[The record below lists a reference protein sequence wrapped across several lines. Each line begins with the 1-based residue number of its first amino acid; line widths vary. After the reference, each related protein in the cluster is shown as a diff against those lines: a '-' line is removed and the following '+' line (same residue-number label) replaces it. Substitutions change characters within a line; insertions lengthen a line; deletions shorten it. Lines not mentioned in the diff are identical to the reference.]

1 MNKKNVKKYC
11 YFYLLKQKEAVIF
24 CRPLLLATILFTLLL
39 TTPLS
44 VARAADIEIPL
55 PNGESLS
62 LQKICIGAGGDLFSG
77 RRFTLGDPV
86 GGYKESSTAVTLGG
100 AFPTKDG
107 KDWCYYMGTTEITT
121 GQYQSI
127 LNQNKKKEKAK
138 DKTLKMPVR
147 DITWYDAGH
156 FIDKLNQWI
165 YANQLA
171 ALPRYTKGGYG
182 YFRLPTEEEWEF
194 AARGGSAVSID
205 KFDSPIPFPAT
216 KVTKYEWFSG
226 PKSSHNKVRPVG
238 VLKGNPLGL
247 HDMLGNVSEMTM
259 SLYRVEYYQGRI
271 GGFVARGGH
280 YLTDRKHLRS
290 SARSEQ
296 PFYRWNEKT
305 GTMIP
310 NHQQT
315 MGFRVVLSTII
326 YPERSVAEKMESAWE
341 QYRKTTGST
350 TPAAVSIAPTDVQV
364 GVQFDDAGIHINRLK
379 KKFTGMGNSGEEMLR
394 EIAFIEGSIMKTRQI
409 RAKAEADSAAAWVL
423 IADERALMIRRQ
435 SLRNLKLY
443 VNLLEQAQK
452 MGNYS
457 KIGMYKVRIQEVEKN
472 IDSGLKGYSTT
483 MRQLVKLE
491 QKAVEKAFAER
502 KEYLAKENAQEQLLL
517 LPIIATHA
525 ETYRRDQRAAP
536 EKWEKDLTK
545 K

>member
-1 MNKKNVKKYC
+1 MLY
-11 YFYLLKQKEAVIF
+11 
-24 CRPLLLATILFTLLL
+24 RPLLLATILFTPLL
-39 TTPLS
+39 TVPLS
-44 VARAADIEIPL
+44 VAGAADLEIPL

-62 LQKICIGAGGDLFSG
+62 LQKVCIGAGGDLFSG

-107 KDWCYYMGTTEITT
+107 KDWCYYMGTTEITI

-127 LNQNKKKEKAK
+127 LNEEKKGTAE

-147 DITWYDAGH
+147 DITWYEAGH
-156 FIDKLNQWI
+156 FIDTLNQWI

-171 ALPRYTKGGYG
+171 ALPRYAKGGYG

-194 AARGGSAVSID
+194 AVRGGSAVSID
-205 KFDSPIPFPAT
+205 EFDSPIPFPAA
-216 KVTKYEWFSG
+216 KATKYEWFSG
-226 PKSSHNKVRPVG
+226 PGSSHNKVRPVG

-280 YLTDRKHLRS
+280 YLTDSKHLRS

-296 PFYRWNEKT
+296 PFYRWDEKT
-305 GTMIP
+305 ATMIP

-326 YPERSVAEKMESAWE
+326 YPERSVVKKMESAWE

-350 TPAAVSIAPTDVQV
+350 MPAAVSIAPTDVQE
-364 GVQFDDAGIHINRLK
+364 GVEFDDAGTHINRLK
-379 KKFTGMGNSGEEMLR
+379 KQLTSMGDNGEEMLR
-394 EIAFIEGSIMKTRQI
+394 EVAFIEVSIMKTRQI

-443 VNLLEQAQK
+443 VDLLAQAQK
-452 MGNYS
+452 MGNSS
-457 KIGMYKVRIQEVEKN
+457 KIEMYKVRIQEVEKN
-472 IDSGLKGYSTT
+472 IVSGMKGYSTT

-491 QKAVEKAFAER
+491 QLAVEKAFAER
-502 KEYLAKENAQEQLLL
+502 EESLTKENAQEQLLL
-517 LPIIATHA
+517 LPVIAKHA
-525 ETYRRDQRAAP
+525 EIYRRDQRAAP
-536 EKWEKDLTK
+536 ERWKADLTK
-545 K
+545 QQEKSH